1 MQDASGRVSEEE
13 RNRPGYRLLR
23 RVVDVEPGEV
33 RAMLLSTLYFFFTLA
48 SYFVLR
54 PIRDEFGVASGVRN
68 LPWLF
73 AGTLTAMLIA
83 NPLYAALVVRYPVRK
98 FIAITYQFFVVNLLL
113 FYVAARSGA
122 DAKVMGV
129 VFWVWTSM
137 LSLFVVSVF
146 WSVMVDIFRSGQA
159 KRLFGFI
166 AVGGTFGS
174 IAGSATTALL
184 VRGIGTVNLLIVSA
198 VLLEIAAVMAALIPA
213 SVADTRGDSHTAPE
227 TMEAQASRLA
237 RERKPIGGS
246 LWAGLTH
253 VVKSPYLTAISVFL
267 LLYTFGST
275 VLYFAQT
282 EIIGMH
288 FTDRDSRTAVLAQIE
303 LTTQVLTAVTQAFLT
318 GRIIRVFGLPAALAL
333 MPVLSVI
340 GFAAI
345 GMSAWGIV
353 PLLATFVALVVLR
366 RAANFAVTN
375 PSMEILF
382 TVVSREDKYKAK
394 SFIETFI
401 YRAGD
406 QLAAWG
412 YAGLAALGLGLAGI
426 SWVSVPLAAAM
437 VMLAL
442 WLGRR
447 QQRLAREGADV
458 RPAARAA

>member
-1 MQDASGRVSEEE
+1 MREAAPRP
-13 RNRPGYRLLR
+13 PGYELLR

-73 AGTLTAMLIA
+73 AGTLALMLVA
-83 NPLYAALVVRYPVRK
+83 NPLYAAIIVRFPVRK
-98 FIAITYQFFVVNLLL
+98 FIAITYQFFVMNLLL
-113 FYVAARSGA
+113 FYAATRMGA
-122 DAKVMGV
+122 DPKVMGV
-129 VFWVWTSM
+129 VFWMWTSVM
-137 LSLFVVSVF
+137 SLFVVSVF

-198 VLLEIAAVMAALIPA
+198 VLLEIAAVMAMLIPA
-213 SVADTRGDSHTAPE
+213 SVPDTRGDAHVQPE
-227 TMEAQASRLA
+227 TTEAQTSRLA

-246 LWAGLTH
+246 LWAGFTH
-253 VVKSPYLTAISVFL
+253 LVRSRYLTAIAAFL

-282 EIIGMH
+282 EIIGMYY
-288 FTDRDSRTAVLAQIE
+288 TDRDARTAVLAQIE

-345 GMSAWGIV
+345 GMSAWGV
-353 PLLATFVALVVLR
+353 TPLLATFVALAVLR

-382 TVVSREDKYKAK
+382 TVVTREDKYKAK
-394 SFIETFI
+394 SFIETFL

-406 QLAAWG
+406 QIAAWG
-412 YAGLAALGLGLAGI
+412 YAGLAAVGLGLAGI
-426 SWVSVPLAAAM
+426 SWVSVPLAITM
-437 VMLAL
+437 VALAI
-442 WLGRR
+442 WLGHR
-447 QQRLAREGADV
+447 QQRLAQDHLAVSDT
-458 RPAARAA
+458 PSIAR